1 MALTASSKESNP
13 VQNLSLNL
21 MVASVTIFLP
31 ALSFSSSLFM
41 TVSRRERP
49 DVRRES
55 LDAGTK
61 MLIESGVEI
70 CEV

>member
-1 MALTASSKESNP
+1 
-13 VQNLSLNL
+13 